1 MNTELR
7 QIVETLFGKANSTE
21 SYIANKARLNSLL
34 PNFVYKYRTLN
45 KYSVE
50 NVCNRSL
57 WFDSLLNMNDPYEG
71 RHTYNNPLRTPLTNK
86 PDFLKLLS
94 SQGQQ
99 PEDNPLIEEFLEGE
113 VTLEDILKKNLPG
126 GESLSHMI
134 SAFERIHEQGK
145 EQFHNNFLKHIFIC
159 SLSEK
164 YNSVLMWSHYTNN
177 HSGFCIE
184 YDLSKVSPLNHFRN
198 FLYPVLYD
206 SQMFDISNFIERDKG
221 TSEYNNLYIL
231 QAVIRKSLD
240 WSYEHEW
247 RVVHPF
253 GALTQPQ
260 NLHTPKPSSIL
271 LGSNFFNGLNK
282 INNITAK
289 KHDIELA
296 IKLTSYCEK
305 EQIPLEITKISSKE
319 YLIERESISYDE
331 IYKKLTEL

>member
-159 SLSEK
+159 SL
-164 YNSVLMWSHYTNN
+164 
-177 HSGFCIE
+177 
-184 YDLSKVSPLNHFRN
+184 
-198 FLYPVLYD
+198 
-206 SQMFDISNFIERDKG
+206 
-221 TSEYNNLYIL
+221 
-231 QAVIRKSLD
+231 
-240 WSYEHEW
+240 
-247 RVVHPF
+247 
-253 GALTQPQ
+253 
-260 NLHTPKPSSIL
+260 
-271 LGSNFFNGLNK
+271 
-282 INNITAK
+282 
-289 KHDIELA
+289 
-296 IKLTSYCEK
+296 
-305 EQIPLEITKISSKE
+305 
-319 YLIERESISYDE
+319 
-331 IYKKLTEL
+331 